1 MKKDKSIIN
10 NEVYGLY
17 CGVLI
22 FFIGVLWCYASIIF
36 INIGAFGLL
45 PIAYMLP
52 VTGGI
57 VILFGLFV
65 FLRSLV
71 HVSKYG
77 VKLKKNEVINNDT
90 KIHIK
95 HRYQGIIFDLDGTL
109 LDTMDDL
116 AKAGNSLLNDLGFK
130 PQPRNYFEQYL
141 GNGIYNLVSK
151 IIPKPLTKEELD
163 SAYSRFLSYYSQCYN
178 MDTKPYDGVLET
190 INKLEKM
197 GYLLA
202 VVSNKKD
209 EYLQELIKMHFP
221 NNNFVTIIGEKEGYP
236 KKPDPSIAKMIADK
250 MMIET
255 KNLVMVGDSEVDI
268 NFARNGDMLSVAVTY
283 GFRNQRQLIKYEPDY
298 LIDEMASLIDVVVE
312 ENSKD

>member
-1 MKKDKSIIN
+1 MKKDKKDIN

-17 CGVLI
+17 CGALI
-22 FFIGVLWCYASIIF
+22 FFIGVVWCYASSIF
-36 INIGAFGLL
+36 IKIGAFGLL
-45 PIAYMLP
+45 PIAYILP
-52 VTGGI
+52 VTGGV

-65 FLRSLV
+65 FIRSYLY
-71 HVSKYG
+71 VSKNG
-77 VKLKKNEVINNDT
+77 VRLKKNEVINNDT

-109 LDTMDDL
+109 LDTIDDL
-116 AKAGNSLLNDLGFK
+116 AKAGNAVLNDLGFK

-141 GNGIYNLVSK
+141 GNGIYNLVAK
-151 IIPKPLTKEELD
+151 IIPKPLTKDELD
-163 SAYSRFLSYYSQCYN
+163 SVYSSFLSYYGQCYN
-178 MDTKPYDGVLET
+178 QHTKPYDGVLDT

-209 EYLQELIKMHFP
+209 EYLQELIKIHFP
-221 NNNFVTIIGEKEGYP
+221 NNQFVAIIGEKADYP
-236 KKPDPSIAKMIADK
+236 KKPDPSLAIMVADK

-268 NFARNGDMLSVAVTY
+268 NFARNAGMLSVAVTY
-283 GFRNQRQLIKYEPDY
+283 GFRNQRQLIKCDPDY

-312 ENSKD
+312 ENSKN